1 MHERIRATI
10 TLLLAFAPVH
20 LFAQPAHLVKDIF
33 SLPAAAASNPQ
44 KFAQVGST
52 IFFAASDTANS
63 TELWKTDGTTAGTM
77 LVRDIQLG
85 PNSSAP
91 ECLQPY
97 QGKLIF
103 LASEESTG
111 TQLWQSDG
119 TAAGTRLLVQLGASI
134 GGATLSGCPLQIDGL
149 LIFKVAGP
157 QCRLPVE
164 ERWHRCRTAK
174 FANPPPSTSA
184 CRTDWC
190 SWGGRPFDRGELWK
204 TMAASQERFSSRT
217 STPVPPAPHPRT

>member
-1 MHERIRATI
+1 MRLRVIVVF
-10 TLLLAFAPVH
+10 LLACAPGS

-33 SLPAAAASNPQ
+33 NLPAAAGSNPQ

-52 IFFAASDTANS
+52 VFFAASDTANG
-63 TELWKTDGTTAGTM
+63 TELWKTDGDVGGTL

-91 ECLQPY
+91 DCLQAY

-119 TAAGTRLLVQLGASI
+119 TASGTRPLFVIGAS
-134 GGATLSGCPLQIDGL
+134 TL
-149 LIFKVAGP
+149 VAGIGSRP
-157 QCRLPVE
+157 QSNMIAIDCGHLR
-164 ERWHRCRTAK
+164 
-174 FANPPPSTSA
+174 
-184 CRTDWC
+184 
-190 SWGGRPFDRGELWK
+190 
-204 TMAASQERFSSRT
+204 
-217 STPVPPAPHPRT
+217 